1 MPDLA
6 YDFDIL
12 IAGVRLENDLRD
24 HVVGLSLE
32 ENLEQT
38 SEFRFTFRP
47 SDSRT
52 LETITGRP
60 YAEVMKLGQPVE
72 LKLGYWRDLISVF
85 TGTIERIEP
94 SFPES
99 GECGVVVTA
108 YDRSYKVK
116 AGGSPSEYTGA
127 DHADLDKLAKS
138 IIKRHGLTPVIG
150 KIPASKASAGQTEE
164 KGWFQRVAE
173 DVMDWVSEL
182 LDFKLQDDQSITQ
195 DDETDWQILAD
206 IARRV
211 NYNLFCKFD
220 KVFMVPDDMLGTPE
234 FNALTLPDIT
244 ISPLTFVYRPQTEA
258 DYDVSRRLLSS
269 FSPDVGSFGQ
279 RVQVEIISWDV
290 IDVNGQKIS
299 KDRLKNLPT
308 SGQNYTELTVESE
321 RVETL
326 RLPGVVA
333 GKTEQR
339 RLAKAALEARAAR
352 LVKGDVVLAGGE
364 PTLGIGQRHQIMVN
378 DMPPVGKQFT
388 GEYLITAVRHEIDG
402 SGRYTTSFDV
412 RRDGLTEV

>member
-6 YDFDIL
+6 YDYDIL
-12 IAGVRLENDLRD
+12 IGGVRLESDLKD

-47 SDSRT
+47 SDDRT

-60 YAEVMKLGQPVE
+60 YAEVMKFGQPVE
-72 LKLGYWRDLISVF
+72 LRLGYWQDMMTVF

-99 GECGVVVTA
+99 GECGVVITA

-127 DHADLDKLAKS
+127 EHADLDKLAKS
-138 IIKRHGLTPVIG
+138 IIEKYGLTPVIG
-150 KIPASKASAGQTEE
+150 KIPVSKTSAGQTEE
-164 KGWFQRVAE
+164 KGWFQQAAE
-173 DVMDWVSEL
+173 DVMNWTSEL
-182 LDFKLQDDQSITQ
+182 LGFKLGDDRSISQ
-195 DDETDWQILAD
+195 DDETDWMILAD

-220 KVFMVPDDMLGTPE
+220 KVFMVPDEMFGTPE
-234 FNALTLPDIT
+234 FYALTSPDIT
-244 ISPLTFVYRPQTEA
+244 ISPLTFVYRPRPEV
-258 DYDVSRRLLSS
+258 DYGVSTREVSS

-290 IDVNGQKIS
+290 VDANGQKIS

-308 SGQNYTELTVESE
+308 TGQNYTELTVESE

-326 RLPGVVA
+326 RLPGIVA

-352 LVKGDVVLAGGE
+352 LVKGDVVVAGGE
-364 PTLGIGQRHQIMVN
+364 PSLGIGQRHRIVVN

-388 GEYLITAVRHEIDG
+388 GDYLITAVRHEIDG